1 MKDDRSLSRAAAGVR
16 SLSRFRRVAQ
26 VVLAEPQIG
35 LSFGCVKHREIR
47 NRPGSATNLLNPLP
61 LRSRL
66 GRNWIG
72 WKLLCRASA
81 SIQYYDRVPHP
92 IADCLFDDFLQDIVL
107 SLSYQECYDES
118 FQLYL
123 SLSLIL
129 RQLTPFVEPHV
140 GHWPKGN
147 AEAIAGVAALAFA
160 N

>member
-26 VVLAEPQIG
+26 VVIAEPQIG

-92 IADCLFDDFLQDIVL
+92 IADCLFDDFLQDIA
-107 SLSYQECYDES
+107 
-118 FQLYL
+118 
-123 SLSLIL
+123 LSLIL